1 MLSEIG
7 LDDIVD
13 CFSFRAVREGG
24 LSEAECVRVS
34 CPCRW
39 LFWFQYDARVR
50 VGLCVCLRVCE
61 CVF

>member
-24 LSEAECVRVS
+24 VSEAECVRVS

-39 LFWFQYDARVR
+39 LFSFQYDA
-50 VGLCVCLRVCE
+50 
-61 CVF
+61 